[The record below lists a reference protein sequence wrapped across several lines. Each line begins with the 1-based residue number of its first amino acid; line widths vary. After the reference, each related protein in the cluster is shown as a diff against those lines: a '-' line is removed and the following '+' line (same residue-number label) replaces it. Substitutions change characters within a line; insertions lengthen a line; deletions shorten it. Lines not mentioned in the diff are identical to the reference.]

1 MVSNVNAGGEG
12 WPWVDEW
19 AQSLE
24 ANPNRIAGGPLAAAG
39 STTLVGLAKTLG
51 LAAADWGGAEVFTG
65 NLPTVR

>member
-39 STTLVGLAKTLG
+39 STTLVGLEKTLG